1 LHPEDRLTG
10 RRTIS
15 RRLRAPY
22 VAGALLVVVALAGAW
37 LLFVGGGSTT
47 QPTPQGTGASAVR
60 HVARPAGRSPSESAR
75 MVCAPEAQ
83 KDLAS
88 ALGVATTAVTD
99 PTWVNHVYSCR
110 YVYPDGTMALSVKE
124 LSSRSATTAY
134 FKSLRG
140 QLGAAERLSG
150 VAQGAFVTTNGSL
163 VVRKDYKVLL
173 VDTSGLPEPFGS
185 AYKTRDQVAVGA
197 GMTVLGCWTGA

>member
-1 LHPEDRLTG
+1 VTG
-10 RRTIS
+10 RRTTN

-37 LLFVGGGSTT
+37 LLFVAGGSAT
-47 QPTPQGTGASAVR
+47 QSTPRGTGASAVR
-60 HVARPAGRSPSESAR
+60 HVAQPAGPNPSESAR

-99 PTWVNHVYSCR
+99 PTWVDHVYSCR
-110 YVYPDGTMALSVKE
+110 YVYPDGTMTLSVKE
-124 LSSRSATTAY
+124 LSSRTATTAY
-134 FKSLRG
+134 FKSLHA
-140 QLGAAERLSG
+140 QLGEAEHLSG

-185 AYKTRDQVAVGA
+185 GHETRDQVALGA